1 MGPCKL
7 FSATQNSRIVPAR
20 ISVFKCP
27 KILLFTQFNLS
38 YLYKAENMRIGLGGA
53 YDAAQTY
60 LLQTLYPSFCPNG
73 RLAVLPDNETASKGG
88 LH

>member
-1 MGPCKL
+1 MDERYRPG
-7 FSATQNSRIVPAR
+7 QSR
-20 ISVFKCP
+20 
-27 KILLFTQFNLS
+27 LDDLFNLS

>member
-1 MGPCKL
+1 MQRGMDERHAD
-7 FSATQNSRIVPAR
+7 STYSRAL
-20 ISVFKCP
+20 SH
-27 KILLFTQFNLS
+27 FNLS

-73 RLAVLPDNETASKGG
+73 RLAVLPDDETASKGG